1 MSVSLLR
8 RNKFPI
14 CSSLSAAAAAAAG
27 RIMRGATWWWS
38 SSTLLI
44 ATHQYI
50 YHPSPRFLH
59 ISVVDIIVSEAYS
72 SDCHQDI
79 VSRGGGGAG
88 RGAIPADSSHHHR
101 TRSSRHLGW
110 SRPRLNIFY
119 CAEINI
125 TSPPS
130 TAQHP
135 ALLCCFDLL
144 SLGMYGVGMVNPDS
158 TYFRNQHFWNIY
170 SNILQHWIKI
180 IIISLSF
187 PLIAIFTFLSF

>member
-1 MSVSLLR
+1 MLLLELGPAASVQQLVIAVFRQWQQMSVSLLR

-14 CSSLSAAAAAAAG
+14 CSSLSAAAAAAG

-44 ATHQYI
+44 TTHEYI
-50 YHPSPRFLH
+50 HHPSPRFLH

-130 TAQHP
+130 TSTAP
-135 ALLCCFDLL
+135 GPPLLLWSPLTWYVWSGNGKSWLDL
-144 SLGMYGVGMVNPDS
+144 
-158 TYFRNQHFWNIY
+158 F
-170 SNILQHWIKI
+170 
-180 IIISLSF
+180 
-187 PLIAIFTFLSF
+187 

>member
-1 MSVSLLR
+1 MIFLNTAHRNTSIYLPSHSTSSAYICGGYYCIWSLFIR
-8 RNKFPI
+8 
-14 CSSLSAAAAAAAG
+14 LSPGYCVTG
-27 RIMRGATWWWS
+27 RG
-38 SSTLLI
+38 
-44 ATHQYI
+44 
-50 YHPSPRFLH
+50 
-59 ISVVDIIVSEAYS
+59 
-72 SDCHQDI
+72 
-79 VSRGGGGAG
+79 RGGVG

-125 TSPPS
+125 TSPAS

-180 IIISLSF
+180 NIISLSF
-187 PLIAIFTFLSF
+187 PLIAIFTF